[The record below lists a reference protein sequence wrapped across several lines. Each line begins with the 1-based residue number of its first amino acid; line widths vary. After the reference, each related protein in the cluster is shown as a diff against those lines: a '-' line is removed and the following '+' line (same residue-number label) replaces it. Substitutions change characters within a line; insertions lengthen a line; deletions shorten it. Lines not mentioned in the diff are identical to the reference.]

1 MLPVVMVA
9 AGAVPAAWIIARF
22 GLRRAIVAG
31 LLVMTAGSVGR
42 GQVPSST
49 ELFIVSAIMGLGV
62 ALFQT
67 ALPAATRVWT
77 PTHVAL
83 GSAVYLNGM
92 MLGELSGAGL
102 TLPVVLPLAGGDW
115 RMALVLWAIPILLI
129 TLLVAFVRLPKPSSD
144 NEPETAPLLPQ
155 YSPLPKD
162 AGSHSRIWQSQM
174 FPHLELTGPFVLSLL
189 ANSRE
194 ARSLCR
200 ETWTRPDY
208 FHHLRP

>member
-1 MLPVVMVA
+1 MQSKPYGIFIVLWLVGWTLRVPILAAPPLATRISDSFGLGEAAEGALTMLPVVMVA

-77 PTHVAL
+77 PT
-83 GSAVYLNGM
+83 
-92 MLGELSGAGL
+92 
-102 TLPVVLPLAGGDW
+102 TLHLA
-115 RMALVLWAIPILLI
+115 AQF
-129 TLLVAFVRLPKPSSD
+129 T
-144 NEPETAPLLPQ
+144 
-155 YSPLPKD
+155 
-162 AGSHSRIWQSQM
+162 
-174 FPHLELTGPFVLSLL
+174 
-189 ANSRE
+189 
-194 ARSLCR
+194 
-200 ETWTRPDY
+200 
-208 FHHLRP
+208 